1 MVVIGA
7 MQVQSPAR
15 LAVVDNGVPPVAEA
29 EAKAEAHPSVVALHA
44 LILFQGRM

>member
-1 MVVIGA
+1 MIGA

-29 EAKAEAHPSVVALHA
+29 EAEAHPSVIALHA
-44 LILFQGRM
+44 LILFQGGM